1 MKMMGFNDFF
11 VFVVV
16 VLVSLGGCADCVKRR
31 GYVARNCTN
40 DTLLLEVTES
50 DTLNDWMY
58 WGVNPG
64 DTVVG
69 IYPFDTIEVNIKGE
83 DMAFYTFYR
92 ISPDSIISEG
102 LYPFPK
108 DSCYIYAIKWQDAT
122 RYTRE
127 EIHAKKLY
135 ERRVVTKRDFDEDWV
150 YDFKP
155 MPQRLSP
162 H

>member
-1 MKMMGFNDFF
+1 MFGFNDFF

-16 VLVSLGGCADCVKRR
+16 VLVSLGGCADCTKYR

-40 DTLLLEVTES
+40 DTLLLEVTMS
-50 DTLNDWMY
+50 DTLDDWMY
-58 WGVNPG
+58 WGVHPG
-64 DTVVG
+64 DTVVLG
-69 IYPFDTIEVNIKGE
+69 YPYDTIEVNIRGE
-83 DMAFYTFYR
+83 MTALSTYFR
-92 ISPDSIISEG
+92 VSPDSVMLGG
-102 LYPFPK
+102 LYPFNK

-135 ERRVVTKRDFDEDWV
+135 ERRVVMKRDFDDDWV

-155 MPQRLSP
+155 MP
-162 H
+162 

>member
-1 MKMMGFNDFF
+1 M
-11 VFVVV
+11 VVVV

-69 IYPFDTIEVNIKGE
+69 IYPFDSNSKQNIHNQ
-83 DMAFYTFYR
+83 FYFCLCTHY
-92 ISPDSIISEG
+92 
-102 LYPFPK
+102 
-108 DSCYIYAIKWQDAT
+108 
-122 RYTRE
+122 
-127 EIHAKKLY
+127 
-135 ERRVVTKRDFDEDWV
+135 
-150 YDFKP
+150 
-155 MPQRLSP
+155 
-162 H
+162 